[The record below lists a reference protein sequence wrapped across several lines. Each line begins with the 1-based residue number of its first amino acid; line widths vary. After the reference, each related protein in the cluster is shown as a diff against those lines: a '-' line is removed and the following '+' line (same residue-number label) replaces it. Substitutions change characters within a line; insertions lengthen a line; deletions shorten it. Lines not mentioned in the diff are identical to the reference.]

1 MKVFKEK
8 DFKWRGGNVSRLES
22 IVDAVF
28 AIAVTLLIVSRDIPS
43 NFDEFMNV
51 MLSFLGFIFTFT
63 FLFMIWYA
71 HYLFHRRFG
80 LEDFKTIILNLV
92 LIFFV
97 LFYIYPL
104 KFLSEVLFGM
114 WLGTYDKFTGP
125 VDMQS
130 LMIIYGIGMFMIWL
144 IFGVLYRHAYRFRND
159 LKLNSKEKQI
169 TIESMQIYFL
179 MSIFGLISSII
190 ALANYPILSG
200 FFYFGIG
207 PGIFLLL
214 CFNKY
219 VIKPEY

>member
-114 WLGTYDKFTGP
+114 WFGTYDKFTGP
-125 VDMQS
+125 IDMQS
-130 LMIIYGIGMFMIWL
+130 LMIIYGIGMFMIWS
-144 IFGVLYRHAYRFRND
+144 IFGFLYRHAYRFRND
-159 LKLNSKEKQI
+159 LKLNSMEKQI
-169 TIESMQIYFL
+169 TIESMQVYFL
-179 MSIFGLISSII
+179 MSIFGLISTII
-190 ALANYPILSG
+190 ALANYPVLSG

-207 PGIFLLL
+207 PAIFLLL
-214 CFNKY
+214 TFNKY
-219 VIKPEY
+219 VIKSEY